1 MVVNGGGVRDVNKPG
16 AELFA
21 WAVGSGGEA
30 GAGWGGVVTGIF
42 VERRLGPVFVKK
54 WCSLCVF

>member
-1 MVVNGGGVRDVNKPG
+1 MVVNGGGVRDVNKPR

-30 GAGWGGVVTGIF
+30 GGGVTGIF
-42 VERRLGPVFVKK
+42 VERKLGPVFVKK
-54 WCSLCVF
+54 WCSSCVF